1 MDLSRRELL
10 IAATG
15 IVGFPLMQTRAG
27 RTMLLKACINGA
39 RPAGAHPAL
48 PTTPAALAEAAAAS
62 VAAGAGAIHLHV
74 RGPNRSESLNGSD
87 VASTLTAVRVAI
99 RSVPVG
105 VSTGSWI
112 VDDPEKRHALVSAWS
127 VVPDFA
133 SVNFNEAR
141 SPALASL
148 LIDRGVGVEAGVPHA
163 GAAEE
168 LVRSGL
174 APRCLRILIEPQ
186 GRDVASA
193 LVIVRD
199 IETILDRAGVARPRL
214 LHGSGATAWRLIE
227 EAAKR
232 GYDTRAGLEDTLE
245 MPDGSSASDNAAIVA
260 EAKRRIARAVA
271 Q

>member
-1 MDLSRRELL
+1 MDLSRREFLV
-10 IAATG
+10 AGTG
-15 IVGFPLMQTRAG
+15 IVGFPLTQTRTG

-39 RPAGAHPAL
+39 RQASAHPAL
-48 PTTPAALAEAAAAS
+48 PMTPAALAEAAAAS
-62 VAAGAGAIHLHV
+62 VAAGAGAVHVHV
-74 RGPNRSESLNGSD
+74 RGPDRSESLNGGD
-87 VASTLTAVRVAI
+87 VASTLTAVRAAI

-105 VSTGSWI
+105 VSTGLWI
-112 VDDPEKRHALVSAWS
+112 VDDPEKRHTLVSAWT

-148 LIDRGVGVEAGVPHA
+148 LIDRGVGVEAGLPHA

-174 APRCLRILIEPQ
+174 APRCLRVLIEPQ
-186 GRDVASA
+186 GREVATA
-193 LVIVRD
+193 LGIVRD
-199 IETILDRAGVARPRL
+199 IETILDRAGITRPRL
-214 LHGSGATAWRLIE
+214 LHGSGAIAWPLVD

-245 MPDGSSASDNAAIVA
+245 MPDGSTAPDNAAIVA
-260 EAKRRIARAVA
+260 EAKRRIARAIA
-271 Q
+271 P